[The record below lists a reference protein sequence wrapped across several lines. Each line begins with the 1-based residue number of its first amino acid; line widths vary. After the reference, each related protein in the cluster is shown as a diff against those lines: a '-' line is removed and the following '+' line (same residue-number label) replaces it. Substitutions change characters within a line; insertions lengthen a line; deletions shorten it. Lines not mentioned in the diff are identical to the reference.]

1 MELRIRNIIERWN
14 QPAAPTRTKTK
25 APLGAI
31 WYEGPSL
38 YDGKIIR
45 LVINK
50 LKGGGDNRKTGM
62 ANVSALLK
70 SGKPSQALREGWD
83 YSVCGEC
90 KLRGTACYVN
100 LGTMGFDSTAD
111 AIERGRYESDPEA
124 AIKLLEEGE
133 GPVRFGAYGNM
144 SAVPFEVTESI
155 LEVVG
160 HRGWTMY
167 VSDWKTCDQRFRRF
181 AMASCHTVEE
191 AIEAHSMG
199 WRFFLAVPD
208 ESLAEASE
216 QLEKAKIK
224 WRPCPNSQNSKIT
237 CAKCLECDGA
247 AGDDDARA
255 SIINKVHGT
264 SATRKHYRL
273 AVLN

>member
-1 MELRIRNIIERWN
+1 MMDIKKIIERWN
-14 QPAAPTRTKTK
+14 QPAQTIRTKTK
-25 APLGAI
+25 APLGAV

-38 YDGKIIR
+38 YDGKQVR
-45 LVINK
+45 VVVNQLN
-50 LKGGGDNRKTGM
+50 GSSNSKTGM
-62 ANVSALLK
+62 ANVSVLPM
-70 SGKPSQALREGWD
+70 GKPSQALREGRD
-83 YSVCGEC
+83 HSVCGDC

-100 LGTMGFDSTAD
+100 LGRMGFDTTAD
-111 AIERGRYESDPEA
+111 AIDRGRYEYDPEA
-124 AIKLLEEGE
+124 AIKLLEQGE

-167 VSDWKTCDQRFRRF
+167 VSDWRDCDQRFREF

-191 AIEAHSMG
+191 AIEARDMG
-199 WRFFLAVPD
+199 WRFFLAIPD
-208 ESLAEASE
+208 ESLPKASE
-216 QLEKAKIK
+216 QLESRKIK
-224 WRPCPNSQNSKIT
+224 WSPCPNSQDSNIK
-237 CAKCLECDGA
+237 CAACKLCDGA
-247 AGDDDARA
+247 ADDDDARA